1 MKDPIFSQAFA
12 LYPAMLA
19 LIAALGLVAL
29 TAWKPAIGLAVYAF
43 SISLTTGLGRGTL
56 IPVLRV
62 NEAILLVVVSGL
74 VLHYLPHRKRR
85 RVTDLDLSV
94 AAYTVGVVV
103 ITFLVLIVSRSPN
116 LSDPDTL
123 RVALSPLQFLLVYV
137 MYSRV
142 DLTRRAVQA
151 LLNLTMLASI
161 FVSLLA
167 VAELADIAGIR
178 AFIASYY
185 PPPVNFTGTFDPGY
199 RPISTLGHYSAVG
212 AFAAVNYMLAL
223 TLSTM
228 RHPAFPR
235 LWLGAVMMVN
245 LAGLV
250 ASLTWAPLLALPL
263 VTALVLWYGRHVP
276 RQLSLSVVALA
287 VAIALLWPAV
297 SGRGSAQ
304 GVLSSAGQ
312 NLVIPESFAYRLR
325 VWEAFFVPAFG
336 DNLLLGTGTVIPSS
350 VPTRL
355 INFVDNEYLHE
366 GFRAGIVG
374 VTLLLIML
382 ITIAIAGWR
391 SRASPDPLRRSLGA
405 ACLALVLFFAVVG
418 LTAQYMFFAGV
429 SQEFA
434 MLLGLLCAAMVAE
447 EAGLPARA
455 KPPKAVGQQK
465 LPQPAREVP
474 PPSRTVRPTPSSQ
487 T

>member
-1 MKDPIFSQAFA
+1 
-12 LYPAMLA
+12 
-19 LIAALGLVAL
+19 
-29 TAWKPAIGLAVYAF
+29 
-43 SISLTTGLGRGTL
+43 
-56 IPVLRV
+56 
-62 NEAILLVVVSGL
+62 
-74 VLHYLPHRKRR
+74 
-85 RVTDLDLSV
+85 
-94 AAYTVGVVV
+94 
-103 ITFLVLIVSRSPN
+103 
-116 LSDPDTL
+116 
-123 RVALSPLQFLLVYV
+123 LQFLLVYV

-142 DLTRRAVQA
+142 DLTRRAVQV

-178 AFIASYY
+178 AFVAAYY
-185 PPPVNFTGTFDPGY
+185 PPLPNLGAFDPAF

-212 AFAAVNYMLAL
+212 AYAAVNYMLAL

-235 LWLGAVMMVN
+235 LWLGAVIVAN

-276 RQLSLSVVALA
+276 RQLSLTVVALA
-287 VAIALLWPAV
+287 AAIVLLWPAV
-297 SGRGSAQ
+297 SGRGTAQ

-325 VWEAFFVPAFG
+325 VWEAFFVPALK
-336 DNLLLGTGTVIPSS
+336 DNMLFGTGMVIPSE

-374 VTLLLIML
+374 ITLLLVML
-382 ITIAIAGWR
+382 MTIAIAGWR

-434 MLLGLLCAAMVAE
+434 MLLGLLSAAIVAE
-447 EAGLPARA
+447 EAALTSRVSTRPRRVA
-455 KPPKAVGQQK
+455 
-465 LPQPAREVP
+465 QPELP
-474 PPSRTVRPTPSSQ
+474 PPAWAAPPTSRTVRPRPSSQ